1 MLFKIIYQSKNPV
14 ADDYQGK
21 NPKRVHLQRL
31 DKITMQGFGAK
42 PAQSASRAIIKTKVT
57 KRAKR
62 KMVLVRINK
71 EKGNNGS

>member
-14 ADDYQGK
+14 ADDEQGK
-21 NPKRVHLQRL
+21 NPNRVHLQRL
-31 DKITMQGFGAK
+31 DKITMQGFSAG